1 MSVCLVD
8 IRNDTQITEYSL
20 LFKITFLYTR
30 DDAYK
35 KSKYIPFHY

>member
-8 IRNDTQITEYSL
+8 IRNDTQITDYSL

-30 DDAYK
+30 DDVYR
-35 KSKYIPFHY
+35 KSKYISTYY